1 MRSFRGTV
9 LLTVLFVAILP
20 GGALFSQS
28 TTSTPDTAAP
38 PPADIAQNSTTYD
51 APATNAPAAATPATP
66 ATPDQVSTP
75 ATTDTNAPAAAPA
88 TPDQMSTP
96 AAPAAPDTNVPAA
109 APAANPPDLTTP
121 GASAPPAP
129 APPDVTQPQPVP
141 ASPDMSAPATP
152 ADNTSP
158 EAATPGHRNKKLVGP
173 PTTQAPMPGE
183 QGPIVREIHI
193 EYIGPK
199 TVAESV
205 ILSNM
210 RTTVGDVY
218 TPASVEEDVRNLYAT
233 GFFTNLAI
241 KDEPLGD
248 GVRVNVV
255 VQPKP
260 LVKEIVINGAHEIKT
275 TRVKKEIKSKVGE
288 PLSEQQISEDADK
301 IKDLYLGKGYNQV
314 QVSYKID
321 TNDEFGRSL
330 ITFTI
335 SEGARAYVTEVN
347 FAGNDHLTTKELRK
361 VMKTRKKNFLSFI
374 NKSGLFKEDDFQADL
389 DSLRTYYNS
398 KGFIDMSIKDVKF
411 DTPRPK
417 ELKVTITVFEGI
429 QYHVGKI
436 DFTGNVI
443 FTKDQLRA
451 YRNFK
456 VIRMTEGM
464 VYSPRAWAPE
474 GKEPDENLPTLDND
488 IKRLRDLYGTRGYI
502 EMEIT
507 PQREANVESGK
518 IDINYQIVENSQ
530 SYIQQIIIQGNN
542 HTKDKVI
549 RRELAN
555 APGEI
560 YDSVKAEQSKK
571 RLENLGYFADGKV
584 SIDPQDTTVPNR
596 KNMVVTVE
604 EKRTGSVTFGAG
616 FSSVDSLLGFV
627 EITQG
632 NFDIFNFPYFTGG
645 GEKFRVRL
653 QYGLER
659 QDVEVSFKEP
669 WFLEQRLALGY
680 DLFYHNATYL
690 SNYYDERNY
699 GASVSLARAFGQYW
713 SGSIAYTLQEF
724 EIYDFQNNPSPQI
737 LNEGG
742 YRSESSITMGMTFDN
757 RDSVLLSRKGVHA
770 DFTTE
775 FAGGPLLGQ
784 TNIYKFQ
791 ADAQKYFLLP
801 YDLILMIGGSTGV
814 INYYDTSTEV
824 PLFDRFFLGGSRS
837 IRGFGNRD
845 IGPIDDNNEPLG
857 GDTMAYANVELT
869 FPIMDRVRGA
879 VWTDLGFLDARPF
892 HYTDAYQEG
901 DAAAGVGLRLNLPI
915 GPLRLDYGLP
925 YKDQGYNH
933 NNTGKFS
940 FDVGYQF

>member
-1 MRSFRGTV
+1 MRSFRVTV
-9 LLTVLFVAILP
+9 LLAVLAIALLP

-28 TTSTPDTAAP
+28 TTSAPDTTAP
-38 PPADIAQNSTTYD
+38 LPTDIAQNNATND
-51 APATNAPAAATPATP
+51 ASATNAPAT
-66 ATPDQVSTP
+66 
-75 ATTDTNAPAAAPA
+75 PAAA
-88 TPDQMSTP
+88 DQMSTP
-96 AAPAAPDTNVPAA
+96 AAPETNAPAATPATPASSDQMSTPAAPDTN
-109 APAANPPDLTTP
+109 APAATPAMPATPASPDIATP

-141 ASPDMSAPATP
+141 ASPDMTTPATP
-152 ADNTSP
+152 ADNTVP
-158 EAATPGHRNKKLVGP
+158 DATTPGHKNKKLVGP
-173 PTTQAPMPGE
+173 PDTQAPMPGQ

-218 TPASVEEDVRNLYAT
+218 TPSSVEEDVRNLYAT

-260 LVKEIVINGAHEIKT
+260 LVKEIVINGAHQIKT
-275 TRVKKEIKSKVGE
+275 DRVKKEIKSKIGE
-288 PLSEQQISEDADK
+288 TLSEEQISEDADK

-321 TNDEFGRSL
+321 TNDEFGRSV

-335 SEGARAYVTEVN
+335 SEGERAYVTEVD
-347 FAGNDHLTTKELRK
+347 FVGNDHLTTKELRK
-361 VMKTRKKNFLSFI
+361 VMKTRSKNFLSFI
-374 NKSGLFKEDDFQADL
+374 NKSGLFKEDEFQADL

-411 DTPRPK
+411 DTPKPK
-417 ELKVTITVFEGI
+417 ELKVTISIFEGI

-443 FTKDQLRA
+443 FTKDQLRV

-474 GKEPDENLPTLDND
+474 GKEPDENLPSLDND
-488 IKRLRDLYGTRGYI
+488 IKRIRDLYGTRGYI
-502 EMEIT
+502 EMQIT

-518 IDINYQIVENSQ
+518 IDIDYQIVENSQ

-560 YDSVKAEQSKK
+560 YDSVRADQSKK

-659 QDVEVSFKEP
+659 QDVEISFKEP

-690 SNYYDERNY
+690 STYYNERNY
-699 GASVSLARAFGQYW
+699 GASVSLARAFGPFW

-724 EIYDFQNNPSPQI
+724 ELYDFQNNPSPQI
-737 LNEGG
+737 LAEGG
-742 YRSESSITMGMTFDN
+742 YRSESSITTGMTFDN

-770 DFTTE
+770 DFTAE

-791 ADAQKYFLLP
+791 ADAQKYILLP
-801 YDLILMIGGSTGV
+801 YDLILMLGGSTGV

-845 IGPIDDNNEPLG
+845 IGPVDINNEPLG

-892 HYTDAYQEG
+892 HYTDAYHEG